1 MTPTLLRILGVAF
14 ILSVPLL
21 QAPAFAASARCAA
34 FCTGWC
40 EKHYAWKNTAA
51 CSQQCQLRHCQ

>member
-51 CSQQCQLRHCQ
+51 SSAS